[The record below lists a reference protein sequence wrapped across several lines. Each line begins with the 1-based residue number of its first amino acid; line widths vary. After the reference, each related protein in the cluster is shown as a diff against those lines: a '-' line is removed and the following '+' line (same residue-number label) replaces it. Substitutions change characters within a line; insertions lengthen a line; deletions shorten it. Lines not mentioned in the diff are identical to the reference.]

1 MRLMTP
7 FRKNFRGLRAPGFW
21 VQKKTARKG
30 RPSDLLLEGF
40 FRGLGLFNLHGFFDF
55 LEVILDE

>member
-7 FRKNFRGLRAPGFW
+7 FRKNFSRACCPRILGT
-21 VQKKTARKG
+21 KKTALAG

-40 FRGLGLFNLHGFFDF
+40 FSGLGLLDF
-55 LEVILDE
+55 H